1 MLVEGG
7 TIYGLENI
15 EKRKERY
22 SLVDHDIVVDA
33 DVCIIG
39 SGAAGAIMG
48 EKLANESSNERYA
61 GKSVVILAI
70 TLALPKIRK
79 LLEGGQAS

>member
-39 SGAAGAIMG
+39 SGVGR
-48 EKLANESSNERYA
+48 SNNGR
-61 GKSVVILAI
+61 
-70 TLALPKIRK
+70 KI
-79 LLEGGQAS
+79 G

>member
-22 SLVDHDIVVDA
+22 SLVDHDVVVDA

-39 SGAAGAIMG
+39 SGVAGAIMG
-48 EKLANESSNERYA
+48 EKLANANGRQQ
-61 GKSVVILAI
+61 
-70 TLALPKIRK
+70 RK
-79 LLEGGQAS
+79 VY

>member
-1 MLVEGG
+1 MLEEDG
-7 TIYGLENI
+7 TIYGLESM

-22 SLVDHDIVVDA
+22 SQVYHDIVVDA

-48 EKLANESSNERYA
+48 EKLAN
-61 GKSVVILAI
+61 GD
-70 TLALPKIRK
+70 
-79 LLEGGQAS
+79 GGDRLSLIHI